1 MSFSSLHLSHL
12 NVSGTTDSGERISFS
27 ISAHTDRDDEST
39 LNITPFNNESLSF
52 LNASNNSLH
61 LSDLNIS
68 TVSSVTPNSYSEGNT
83 TIEEGNTTI
92 EDDSIFIPPIA
103 HSDENHTLNMGGN
116 HNGLSGG
123 RRKRKTVK
131 RRKKNSTNKS
141 RVKRRKHKSRYNSN
155 KLLHIQ
161 KQK

>member
-12 NVSGTTDSGERISFS
+12 NVSGTTDSDEIISFS

-68 TVSSVTPNSYSEGNT
+68 TVSSVTPNSYSD
-83 TIEEGNTTI
+83 GNTTI
-92 EDDSIFIPPIA
+92 EDDSRSFTNLTDNSRLIQPIA
-103 HSDENHTLNMGGN
+103 HSDENHELDMGDN

-141 RVKRRKHKSRYNSN
+141 RVKRKRHK
-155 KLLHIQ
+155 
-161 KQK
+161 